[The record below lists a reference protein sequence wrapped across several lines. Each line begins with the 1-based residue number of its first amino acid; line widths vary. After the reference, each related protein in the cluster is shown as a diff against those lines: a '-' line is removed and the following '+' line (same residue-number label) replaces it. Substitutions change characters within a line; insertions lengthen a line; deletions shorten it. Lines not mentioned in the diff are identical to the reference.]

1 MAMVK
6 SGAGAVIVTGAAGGI
21 GMATSR
27 LLAERGFR
35 VIGTLLD
42 SEDPAPLEA
51 LGALAVRLDV
61 TQAAS
66 LREATARIEAAL
78 GDTPL
83 AGLINNAGIADGG
96 PIEMLDLD
104 AMRHLFEVN
113 VFGLVAVTQ
122 AFLPRLRRARGRV
135 VNVSSVSGRVAAP
148 FLASYSASKFA
159 VEAISDCLRRELQP
173 SGVEVVIIEPAVV
186 RTPIWDK
193 ALGHDLERYRGTPY
207 EPVID
212 KALRRIRKGRDR
224 GLDPAEVARAIA
236 DALTVIHPPTRIP
249 VLRNRRSF
257 LLAQWMPDRFIDRR
271 IARKV
276 WDAVR

>member
-1 MAMVK
+1 MTTEMK
-6 SGAGAVIVTGAAGGI
+6 DRTAVVLTGAAGGI

-27 LLAERGFR
+27 LLVERGFR
-35 VIGTLLD
+35 VVGTLLD
-42 SEDPAPLEA
+42 SEDAAPLEA
-51 LGALAVRLDV
+51 LGAQAVRLDV
-61 TQAAS
+61 TQPAS
-66 LREATARIEAAL
+66 LREAIARIEALL

-96 PIEMLDLD
+96 PIELLDLD
-104 AMRHLFEVN
+104 AMRHVFEVN

-122 AFLPRLRRARGRV
+122 AFLPRLRRSRGRII
-135 VNVSSVSGRVAAP
+135 NISSVSGRVAAP

-173 SGVEVVIIEPAVV
+173 SGIEVVIIEPAVI

-193 ALGHDLERYRGTPY
+193 ALAHDLERYRGTPY
-207 EPVID
+207 EPVIE

-224 GLDPAEVARAIA
+224 GMEPIEVARVIA
-236 DALTVIHPPTRIP
+236 DALTVIPPPTRIP

-257 LLAQWMPDRFIDRR
+257 VLAQWMPDWFIDRR

-276 WDAVR
+276 WDATR